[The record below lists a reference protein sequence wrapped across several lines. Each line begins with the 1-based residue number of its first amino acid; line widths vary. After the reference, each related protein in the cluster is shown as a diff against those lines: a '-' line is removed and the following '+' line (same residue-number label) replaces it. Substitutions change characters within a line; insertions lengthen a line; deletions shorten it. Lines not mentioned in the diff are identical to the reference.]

1 MRIPS
6 ANFEKMNIIIILKIK
21 IWRQF
26 SKKTLMIFLKYCTV
40 SSDFRPQ
47 FSVIIQS
54 HRQKQFGKLLRIL
67 KIQYLQDSA
76 ELNSSQTDTAKS
88 PTERCTGHNW
98 VMGKKTQQNQWQNWF
113 SFLIRRGLCE
123 FDLLKSQNTWFV

>member
-1 MRIPS
+1 M
-6 ANFEKMNIIIILKIK
+6 
-21 IWRQF
+21 
-26 SKKTLMIFLKYCTV
+26 

-76 ELNSSQTDTAKS
+76 ELNSTQTDTAKS
-88 PTERCTGHNW
+88 PTERCTGHN
-98 VMGKKTQQNQWQNWF
+98 
-113 SFLIRRGLCE
+113 
-123 FDLLKSQNTWFV
+123 

>member
-1 MRIPS
+1 M
-6 ANFEKMNIIIILKIK
+6 
-21 IWRQF
+21 
-26 SKKTLMIFLKYCTV
+26 KTVFYKNCTV

-76 ELNSSQTDTAKS
+76 ELNSTQTDTAKS
-88 PTERCTGHNW
+88 PTERCTGHN
-98 VMGKKTQQNQWQNWF
+98 
-113 SFLIRRGLCE
+113 
-123 FDLLKSQNTWFV
+123 